1 MSMKGLLAS
10 DPPLKR
16 SSSSNSTVNERNNI
30 IEKNSNKRNSILLE
44 LDYDEDES
52 DISSEVSSDAAIIK
66 ESNRINN
73 NLQHRPKKSADS
85 KDSESRSRSTT
96 VEEYKDEKKKTKVY
110 TPKKPKDW
118 FRYKKDGSFRSKFGD
133 YVFSPQESIIEH
145 EIKFGKPFYGF
156 FVCFWFCIAVLG
168 INVLLH
174 YWLDGGLMFE
184 SVIFKLLTTKL
195 IQVGLTDLCLYL
207 LTYFS
212 VFIQFLVKWDIISW
226 DKTGLILQ
234 SIFEILFVI
243 NSIFIADYSGFSWI
257 AQIFLVLHSLVMLM
271 KMHSYAF
278 YNGYLWNIEKE
289 LKFSKSY
296 LEKHKNDNKL
306 DESIVSKLNKS
317 VDFCTFE
324 LKAQSTTN
332 PFPNNISLSNYFNYS
347 MFPTL
352 IYVID
357 FPRTEK
363 IRLKFLLSKICGI
376 FGVIYL
382 MMIISQSHLY
392 PIVIKCIELRETTS
406 FWYRVKLFPIILLDT
421 IPPFLTVYLLV
432 FYLIWELILNAIAE
446 LSRFADR
453 DFYRY
458 WWNSTTWDEYAR
470 DWNTPVHRFLLR
482 HVYHSSISA
491 LNVSKTVAM
500 FITFFLSSIVH
511 ELAMF
516 VIFKKFRGYLLC
528 LQMSQLPLVAISNTK
543 ILKGRK
549 TIGNAIFWFGIFLG
563 PSLMCTVYLL
573 F

>member
-1 MSMKGLLAS
+1 MSGKDQLAG
-10 DPPLKR
+10 DNPLKR
-16 SSSSNSTVNERNNI
+16 SSSSTSSTIERNNI
-30 IEKNSNKRNSILLE
+30 VEKNSNKRNSILLE

-52 DISSEVSSDAAIIK
+52 DPSSEVSSDAAPIK
-66 ESNRINN
+66 EPRFING
-73 NLQHRPKKSADS
+73 NLHHRPKKSTDS
-85 KDSESRSRSTT
+85 KESESTPTNIQESN
-96 VEEYKDEKKKTKVY
+96 DEDKKKKKAYST
-110 TPKKPKDW
+110 KKPKDW

-145 EIKFGKPFYGF
+145 EIRFGKPFYGF

-168 INVLLH
+168 TNVLLH

-184 SVIFKLLTTKL
+184 SDIFKLLSTKL

-212 VFIQFLVKWDIISW
+212 VFIQFLIKWNIISW

-234 SIFEILFVI
+234 SIFQILFVI
-243 NSIFIADYSGFSWI
+243 FAVFIADYFEFPWI

-289 LKFSKSY
+289 LKFSKLY
-296 LEKHKNDNKL
+296 LKKHKSD
-306 DESIVSKLNKS
+306 DQIDDSIISKLNKS
-317 VDFCTFE
+317 VEFCTFE
-324 LKAQSTTN
+324 LKAQSTSD
-332 PFPNNISLSNYFNYS
+332 PFPTNINLLNYFNYS

-363 IRLKFLLSKICGI
+363 IRIKFLLSKICGI

-382 MMIISQSHLY
+382 MIIISQSHLY

-406 FWYRVKLFPIILLDT
+406 LWYRIKLFPIILLDT

-500 FITFFLSSIVH
+500 FITFFLSSVVH

-543 ILKGRK
+543 IMKDQK
-549 TIGNAIFWFGIFLG
+549 TIGNAIFWFGIILG